1 LCDFGTWGF
10 FKSFLA
16 VCWGPESSPEL
27 PISSRSTFD
36 YRYSLVLVSVTYQVL
51 LWLGILVAL
60 VFSVLVILTGKGD
73 AMSGGGS
80 IRTSYKGK
88 ASFDDQVSNWTLYL
102 GATFM
107 VLMLAIDF
115 TSRFLPKK

>member
-1 LCDFGTWGF
+1 ML
-10 FKSFLA
+10 
-16 VCWGPESSPEL
+16 
-27 PISSRSTFD
+27 
-36 YRYSLVLVSVTYQVL
+36 VTYQVL